1 MIGPDGEARLERL
14 GLLAMA
20 VSLCFLFLVVTALV
34 TILRDPY
41 QMDFVSFWAAGRL
54 GLEGQAPLAYD
65 FEAHRAVELQATMVA
80 GIPFGYPPAFLI
92 LAAPFA
98 HFPYPP
104 AAVAWV
110 ILTWLAYA
118 VAVRLWAPGAF
129 WLAMAMPP
137 LLINAITGQVGFL
150 IAALFIGGMTLLPKR
165 PLLGGVLLGLIILK
179 PQLGLAIPFVL
190 AAGREWRA
198 FIGAALSAAG
208 LLLLGLLLFGPDSY
222 RAWFGNAGLYSS
234 VVADGLAGWQ
244 RMASVYS
251 ALRFDGL
258 GAAPAWIAQG
268 VVAVAAI
275 AAACLI
281 WHRKAGWGARAGALA
296 AATALASPYLFGYDT
311 LLLVMPFA
319 WLLSRGRHRLLLAL
333 CWALMLLGLLQGL
346 GWAGGPSLAPLVP
359 VILLAL
365 IWREAQR
372 APEPDSLGLS
382 ASASEAVP
390 EPRLAGAG

>member
-1 MIGPDGEARLERL
+1 MNGPAGEVRLERL
-14 GLLAMA
+14 RLLAMA

-41 QMDFVSFWAAGRL
+41 QMDFISYWAAGRL
-54 GLEGQAPLAYD
+54 GLQGQAALAYD
-65 FEAHRAVELQATMVA
+65 FAAHRAVELQATMVA

-92 LAAPFA
+92 VAAPFA
-98 HFPYPP
+98 LMPYPT

-110 ILTWLAYA
+110 LLSWAAYA
-118 VAVRLWAPGAF
+118 LAVRLWAPKAW

-137 LLINAITGQVGFL
+137 LLINAITGQAGFL
-150 IAALFIGGMTLLPKR
+150 IAALFIGGMALLPKR
-165 PLLGGVLLGLIILK
+165 PLLGGILLGLIVVK
-179 PQLGLAIPFVL
+179 PQLGLVLPFAL

-198 FIGAALSAAG
+198 FLGAAVSSVG
-208 LLLLGLLLFGPDSY
+208 FLLLGLLVFGWPSY
-222 RAWFGNAGLYSS
+222 QAWLGNAGLYSS

-258 GAAPAWIAQG
+258 GAALAWTGQG
-268 VVAVAAI
+268 LAAVAAV
-275 AAACLI
+275 AACCLL
-281 WHRKAGWGARAGALA
+281 WLRSGDWGARAGALA

-311 LLLVMPFA
+311 LLLIMPLA
-319 WLLSRGRHRLLLAL
+319 WLVSRGRHPVLLAL
-333 CWALMLLGLLQGL
+333 VWALLLLGLLQAL
-346 GWAGGPSLAPLVP
+346 GWAAGPNLAPLAP
-359 VILLAL
+359 AILLAL
-365 IWREAQR
+365 LWRETQR
-372 APEPDSLGLS
+372 DLGLS

>member
-1 MIGPDGEARLERL
+1 MTGPEGEARLARL
-14 GLLAMA
+14 RLLAMA

-41 QMDFVSFWAAGRL
+41 QMDFISYWAAGRL

-65 FEAHRAVELQATMVA
+65 FNAHRAVELQATMVA

-98 HFPYPP
+98 LFPYPP

-110 ILTWLAYA
+110 ILSWAAYA
-118 VAVRLWAPGAF
+118 LAVWRWAPKAW

-137 LLINAITGQVGFL
+137 LLINAITGQAGFL
-150 IAALFIGGMTLLPKR
+150 IAALFIAGTVLLPKR
-165 PLLGGVLLGLIILK
+165 PLLGGVLLGLMVVK
-179 PQLGLAIPFVL
+179 PQLGIVIPFAL

-198 FIGAALSAAG
+198 FAGAALSAG
-208 LLLLGLLLFGPDSY
+208 GFLLLGLLLFGVESY
-222 RAWFGNAGLYSS
+222 RAWLGNAGLYSS

-244 RMASVYS
+244 RMASVYA

-258 GAAPAWIAQG
+258 GAAPAWAAQAI
-268 VVAVAAI
+268 VALAAVAA
-275 AAACLI
+275 ACML
-281 WHRKAGWGARAGALA
+281 WLRKAEWGARAGALA
-296 AATALASPYLFGYDT
+296 TATALASPYFFFYDT
-311 LLLVMPFA
+311 LLLIVPFA
-319 WLLSRGRHRLLLAL
+319 WLVMRGANAIALAS
-333 CWALMLLGLLQGL
+333 CWALLLLGLLQAL
-346 GWAGGPSLAPLVP
+346 GWSGGPNLAPLVP
-359 VILLAL
+359 AILLAL

-372 APEPDSLGLS
+372 DRGLS